1 MATPKANY
9 KVYDRKLGKFISP
22 GHRSKSTWS
31 SETWA
36 LNAAWD
42 HAKNQVRRPLN
53 NGYFILGDFESSKR
67 DIEQYMAEN
76 MDLYT
81 YPVQNAIIESL
92 ADRMEANRKEAELK
106 KAALEEKNKQKKTRE
121 IEERKY
127 YLHSKIEMLQEELD
141 LLNKE

>member
-1 MATPKANY
+1 MAKPKANY

-22 GHRSKSTWS
+22 GHRSKATWS

-36 LNAAWD
+36 LNAAWE
-42 HAKNQVRRPLN
+42 HASKQVRRPLSSN
-53 NGYFILGDFESSKR
+53 AESKR

-106 KAALEEKNKQKKTRE
+106 KAALEEKAKEKKAKE
-121 IEERKY
+121 IEERKH

>member
-9 KVYDRKLGKFISP
+9 KVYDRKLGRFISP
-22 GHRSKSTWS
+22 GHRSKSTWQ

-42 HAKNQVRRPLN
+42 HAKWQSNSNTKHV
-53 NGYFILGDFESSKR
+53 
-67 DIEQYMAEN
+67 IEQYMADN

-81 YPVQNAIIESL
+81 YPVENAIIESL
-92 ADRMEANRKEAELK
+92 ADRMEDNRKEAELK
-106 KAALEEKNKQKKTRE
+106 KAAIEEKAKEKKAKE
-121 IEERKY
+121 LEERKY

>member
-42 HAKNQVRRPLN
+42 HAKNQVRRPLSN
-53 NGYFILGDFESSKR
+53 FESSKR

-106 KAALEEKNKQKKTRE
+106 KAALEEKAKEKKAKE

-141 LLNKE
+141 LLNKK